1 MNVCKGLYRT
11 TQVMNIQF
19 SQYVHFVS
27 WQIKKADIFVWVDFI
42 YIHFNHKQSHYLQV
56 ETMYSL

>member
-1 MNVCKGLYRT
+1 
-11 TQVMNIQF
+11 MNIQF